1 MEMKGPELS
10 MSLTESYSR
19 VRRGLTE
26 ESKLRTVGSG
36 RAWKVEEEAD
46 WIVVGEKEDV
56 GVAIEEGED
65 VEEKEGVR
73 GEGDGHERHVGDEL
87 VDVDESPER
96 LKRGLAN

>member
-1 MEMKGPELS
+1 MRSTSTKKRRKIQMEMKGPELS

-46 WIVVGEKEDV
+46 
-56 GVAIEEGED
+56 
-65 VEEKEGVR
+65 
-73 GEGDGHERHVGDEL
+73 
-87 VDVDESPER
+87 
-96 LKRGLAN
+96 